1 MTNKPSVTVR
11 DVEQFLSDHHGASVD
26 DVAPLEGGFWTAAFG
41 YELGG
46 RRLVFRVCDFASGFE
61 ADREAMAHIRSGLP
75 IPVVL
80 HVGPGL
86 GRHVSISERHD
97 GRFLEL
103 VTPDEASVVGRALVG
118 LLDALRSVPPD
129 DHDDPG
135 RAWRTWVV
143 DGLRDRPGHHTA
155 GWRSKVAAVPSV
167 DRTFR
172 ECERRIIELAEA
184 APARR
189 DLVHSDLL
197 HQNVLLDATGETVT
211 AVFSWKCATRGDFL
225 YDTAWCTFWGRYH
238 DGIGA
243 IDTWSLVASSAS
255 PGDLVDAA
263 ARHHAYELHIGASH
277 LGWYATL
284 GDDKNLHWTAVQLDE
299 LLERG
304 PRPAPAT

>member
-1 MTNKPSVTVR
+1 MTNKPAVSVR
-11 DVEQFLSDHHGASVD
+11 DAEQFLTDHHEDSVD
-26 DVAPLEGGFWTAAFG
+26 HVAPLEGGFWTAAFG
-41 YELGG
+41 YELCG

-61 ADREAMAHIRSGLP
+61 ADREAMVHTRPGLP
-75 IPVVL
+75 IPAVL
-80 HVGPGL
+80 HLGL
-86 GRHVSISERHD
+86 GLGHHVSISERHD

-103 VTPDEASVVGRALVG
+103 VAPDEASVVGSALVG
-118 LLDALRSVPPD
+118 LLEALRSVPDD
-129 DHDDPG
+129 DHDDPTH
-135 RAWRTWVV
+135 AWRTWLF
-143 DGLRDRPGHHTA
+143 DGLRDRPDRHTA
-155 GWRSKVAAVPSV
+155 GWRVKVAAIPSV

-172 ECERRIIELAEA
+172 ECERRITDFVEA

-197 HQNVLLDATGETVT
+197 HQNVLLNDTGEAVT

-243 IDTWSLVASSAS
+243 IDTWSLVTSSA
-255 PGDLVDAA
+255 PVGDLVDAA

-284 GDDKNLHWTAVQLDE
+284 GDDNNLHWTAEQLGE

-304 PRPAPAT
+304 PRSAPVT